1 MNGGT
6 SKWMVEKIR
15 ENPNRKWMTGGT
27 PYDSGNLHI
36 HHGVTILELLCGFV
50 LVAFQNSGLSDTKTR
65 DVSGMI
71 TSFLMNR
78 YGI

>member
-6 SKWMVEKIR
+6 SKWLKKIR

-50 LVAFQNSGLSDTKTR
+50 LVTFQNSGLSDAKTR
-65 DVSGMI
+65 DVSGTI
-71 TSFLMNR
+71 TSFLMNKD
-78 YGI
+78 GI